1 MTALT
6 RITAQALAVLRPPPL
21 LTLSQWAE
29 RSLYLSAEDSAE
41 PGLYSAD
48 RAPYQRG
55 ILDAISDPSVEMVV
69 GMLSAQVGKTL
80 MLKATIGYYVDQD
93 PSTILVVQPTIEM
106 AETFSKDRLAPMIR
120 DSKALRGKIA
130 DSKSRDSGNTILHK
144 QFAGGHITMVGA
156 NAPAGLAS
164 RPIRVAL
171 FDEVDRY
178 PASAGTEGD
187 PVSLGIARTKTF
199 WNRRIVM
206 FSTPGDADTS
216 RILAAFEESDQ
227 RRFHV
232 PCPHCGAHQV
242 LRWEQVTWSDADP
255 HTAVYVC
262 EYCDTGWNEA
272 DRYAAVQAG
281 EWRAEFPGRAVAGF
295 HLNELYSPFR
305 KLREIVADFLRAKDS
320 PERLKTWVNTSLGEP
335 WREQEGDRVEADMIA
350 QRREPYTEPP
360 AGALCVTMSVDTQ
373 DDRLEIEFVAWG
385 KGEESWG
392 LEHKVLRGDPGR
404 PELWD
409 RLTAELG
416 RTFRRDDGAVLS
428 VSACA
433 IDSGGHYT
441 REVYAWCQRHRGRAF
456 PLVGRAGAGRPLV
469 EVSKRPLKQ
478 HGVKLLVVG
487 VDTAKELLLMSRLR
501 VTTPGPQYCHFPAHY
516 GPEFFAQ
523 LTAETRGT
531 IYVQGRPTY
540 RWTCK
545 KGDRNEALDLR
556 VYSLA
561 LIHLLRP
568 AWDVLAQQIQPPEAA
583 QPVPKPKPIAPR
595 GTMPR
600 PAPRNLG

>member
-6 RITAQALAVLRPPPL
+6 RVMAHALSVLRPPPD

-29 RSLYLSAEDSAE
+29 CNLYLSAEDSSE
-41 PGLYSAD
+41 PGLYNAD

-55 ILDAISDPSVEMVV
+55 ILDAISDPTVESVV

-80 MLKATIGYYVDQD
+80 MLKSTIGYYVDQD
-93 PSTILVVQPTIEM
+93 PSTILVVQPNVEM

-120 DSKALRGKIA
+120 DSPALRGKIA

-144 QFAGGHITMVGA
+144 QFAAGHITMVGA

-164 RPIRVAL
+164 RPIRIVL
-171 FDEVDRY
+171 LDEVDRY

-187 PVSLGIARTKTF
+187 PVKLAIARTKSF
-199 WNRRIVM
+199 WNRRVVM

-216 RILAAFEESDQ
+216 RILKAFDLSDQ

-232 PCPHCGAHQV
+232 ACQHCGERQV
-242 LRWEQVTWSDADP
+242 LRWEQVSWADGDP
-255 HTAVYVC
+255 ATAVYVC
-262 EYCDTGWNEA
+262 EHCDTGWGEA
-272 DRYAAVQAG
+272 ERYAAVQAG
-281 EWRAEFPGRAVAGF
+281 EWQPEHPERRIAGF

-305 KLREIVADFLRAKDS
+305 KLAEIVADFLEAKDS
-320 PERLKTWVNTSLGEP
+320 PELLKTFVNTSLGEP
-335 WREQEGDRVEADMIA
+335 WREEEGERVQADIIA
-350 QRREPYTEPP
+350 QRREPYAEPP
-360 AGALCVTMSVDTQ
+360 PAALCVTMSVDTQ

-392 LEHKVLRGDPGR
+392 VEHKVLHGDPGR
-404 PELWD
+404 PEIWD
-409 RLTAELG
+409 KLTAELG
-416 RTFRRDDGAVLS
+416 RTFRRDDGAVLA

-433 IDSGGHYT
+433 IDSAGHYT

-487 VDTAKELLLMSRLR
+487 VDTAKELLLMSRLKI
-501 VTTPGPQYCHFPAHY
+501 TTPGPQYCHFPARY
-516 GPEFFAQ
+516 EMAFFHQ
-523 LTAETRGT
+523 LTAETRRT
-531 IYVQGRPTY
+531 VYVQGRPTY

-568 AWDVLAQQIQPPEAA
+568 AWDVLASQIVPPESA
-583 QPVPKPKPIAPR
+583 PPPPRHRPIAPR

-600 PAPRNLG
+600 PVPRNLG